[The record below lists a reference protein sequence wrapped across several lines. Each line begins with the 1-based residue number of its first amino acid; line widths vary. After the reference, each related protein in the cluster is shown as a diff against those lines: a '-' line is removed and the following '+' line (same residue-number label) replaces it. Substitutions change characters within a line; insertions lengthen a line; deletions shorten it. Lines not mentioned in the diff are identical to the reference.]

1 LDENAT
7 ALVIYWFRTAQWAW
21 ELNLKGAV
29 VDDLAVYWS
38 KSVSPAFYYQALG
51 NGDRYSMVTGGAVP
65 DACQHEGKAM
75 AALPRLD
82 WE

>member
-7 ALVIYWFRTAQWAW
+7 GLVINWFRTAQWAW
-21 ELNLKGAV
+21 ELNLNSAV
-29 VDDLAVYWS
+29 VDDLVVYWS
-38 KSVSPAFYYQALG
+38 KRVSPAFYYRALETAI
-51 NGDRYSMVTGGAVP
+51 DMVTGGAVP